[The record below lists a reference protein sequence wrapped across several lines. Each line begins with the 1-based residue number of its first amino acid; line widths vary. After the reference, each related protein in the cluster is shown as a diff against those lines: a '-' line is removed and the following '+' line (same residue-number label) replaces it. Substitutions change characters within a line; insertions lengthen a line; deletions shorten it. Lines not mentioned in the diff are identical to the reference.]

1 MAVKK
6 RFIAG
11 VVCPRCA
18 EMDRIRAWEQ
28 NGIRYRECVSCDFFE
43 QMAIEDDAIDELST
57 RVNQPRETS
66 PNDQVQPVKILDP
79 GKRH

>member
-1 MAVKK
+1 MSLKK

-28 NGIRYRECVSCDFFE
+28 NGVRYRECVNCDFFE
-43 QMAIEDDAIDELST
+43 QLPIEDNTPQELET
-57 RVNQPRETS
+57 RVNRPQESS
-66 PNDQVQPVKILDP
+66 PSEEISTVKIIDP
-79 GKRH
+79 KLH

>member
-1 MAVKK
+1 MATVK

-11 VVCPRCA
+11 VICPRCA

-43 QMAIEDDAIDELST
+43 QLPIEEQDAPELET
-57 RVNQPRETS
+57 RVSQARQ
-66 PNDQVQPVKILDP
+66 DQQSSDFQPVKILDP
-79 GKRH
+79 KGR

>member
-1 MAVKK
+1 MAVVK

-28 NGIRYRECVSCDFFE
+28 NGIRYRECVNCDFFE
-43 QMAIEDDAIDELST
+43 QLAIEDDAIDELST
-57 RVNQPRETS
+57 RVNQPRESS
-66 PNDQVQPVKILDP
+66 PSDQLQPVRILDP
-79 GKRH
+79 STRH